1 MRRRR
6 LLALGTTATA
16 SLAGCVGYIG
26 NVEDQVEDEVEDTA
40 PTKPMPAQS
49 ADTSPSIGGTLNG
62 RPHRLNDDLA
72 LIGKSNTT
80 WMHAFLDVRGKYGQN
95 VSPRDDPDVR
105 ALRRA
110 AGKTG
115 TKLIV
120 SLRWDFIG
128 IWGDK
133 EAKNVPSAGG
143 SREVALFEYATK
155 LLEAIGQPV
164 DVIVLGNEPIWETP
178 DEDVTGSDAPF
189 VPFTRRLKDHLVQN
203 YTVDDTRLLLG
214 AFNRLYDGEVWWEYQ
229 HFYRQLF
236 DLARSDDGI
245 DGIDLHIHYD
255 DLGEAEEMLSDARE
269 AVPDGM
275 IIATEFSP
283 MWRYERNTDKPIDGF
298 NGGDRFADR
307 YGLPSGMT
315 VREYFEAAKDDP
327 RPRGEMAT
335 FMEIMP
341 WYNVNFV
348 EDMHNL
354 LAEYGAQVGTI
365 GFLQDIGIRNMDWP
379 SDWRPFTINYLFQ
392 RGLIDSPNG
401 SHPHYI
407 DDYRERS

>member
-26 NVEDQVEDEVEDTA
+26 EVNDEVEDEVEDTVPA
-40 PTKPMPAQS
+40 KPMPAQS
-49 ADTSPSIGGTLNG
+49 ADTSPNIGGTLNG

-80 WMHAFLDVRGKYGQN
+80 WMHAFLDVRGKYEQN
-95 VSPRDDPDVR
+95 VSPRGDPDVR
-105 ALRRA
+105 ALRRT
-110 AGKTG
+110 AGKKG

-133 EAKNVPSAGG
+133 EAKNVPSAGT
-143 SREVALFEYATK
+143 SREATLFEYATK

-178 DEDVTGSDAPF
+178 DEDVTGSDAPL

-203 YTVDDTRLLLG
+203 YTEDTRLLLG
-214 AFNRLYDGEVWWEYQ
+214 AFNRLYDSEVWWEYQ

-236 DLARSDDGI
+236 DLARSDDDI
-245 DGIDLHIHYD
+245 DGIDLHIHYG

-283 MWRYERNTDKPIDGF
+283 MWRYERNTDEPIDGF

-307 YGLPSGMT
+307 YGLPGGMT

-327 RPRGEMAT
+327 RPRGEMAA
-335 FMEIMP
+335 FMEVMP
-341 WYNVNFV
+341 WYNINFV

-354 LAEYGAQVGTI
+354 LAEYNADVGTI
-365 GFLQDIGIRNMDWP
+365 GFLQDIGIRNTEWA